1 MSDLVQAGENSPN
14 ILRQVLDSGY
24 TQVLDGFG
32 VFPSAADL
40 AREYLGKNQNNAER
54 AAEDLINWQMTKA
67 ATSGFITNLGGAAT
81 LPIAMPANITS
92 VLYIQLRMIAA
103 IAFMGGHDVHEDKVR
118 TLVYTSLLGAAAAD
132 VLKEAGIKIGERVTR
147 AAIMK
152 ITSVVAKKM
161 ASSVVARLLA
171 RLGFSSASNFA
182 KLVPVAGGVVAA
194 AMDATATRAIGA
206 VSVKLFLG
214 DATPQSVT

>member
-1 MSDLVQAGENSPN
+1 MADLVPVGESAPN
-14 ILRQVLDSGY
+14 LLRQFLDTGY
-24 TQVLDGFG
+24 TQVLNGFG
-32 VFPSAADL
+32 VFPSAAEI
-40 AREYLGKNQNNAER
+40 AREYLAKNQGNPQL

-81 LPIAMPANITS
+81 LPIAMPANISS

-103 IAFMGGHDVHEDKVR
+103 IAVMGGHDVHEDKVR

-171 RLGFSSASNFA
+171 RLGLSSASNFA

-194 AMDATATRAIGA
+194 AMDATATKAIGA

-214 DATPQSVT
+214 EVTPQPAS